1 MKKIGLLLLFSV
13 LLLTACGTESKSENE
28 DEELAFLDVN
38 LSINPDPAKV
48 NEPVQFQAKV
58 TYGDKPVKD
67 ADEVKFEIWRSLSD
81 KHEKVEIKHSK
92 DGIYELEKS
101 FSEEGTYYIYA
112 HVTAEGMHNMPKK
125 EFVVGEPS
133 APEEK

>member
-1 MKKIGLLLLFSV
+1 MKKIWLILLFSV
-13 LLLTACGTESKSENE
+13 FLLAACGNDSKSENA
-28 DEELAFLDVN
+28 DEEMAFLDVE
-38 LSINPDPAKV
+38 LTVNPGPAKV

-67 ADEVKFEIWRSLSD
+67 ADEVKFEIWRSHSD
-81 KHEKVEIKHSK
+81 KHEKIDIKHSK

-101 FSEEGTYYIYA
+101 FSEDGTYYIYA

-125 EFVVGEPS
+125 EFVVGQPS
-133 APEEK
+133 TPEE